1 MLDIKFVRDNPDLVK
16 KNLLRRRKDQ
26 TMVDNLLEIDKD
38 RRDLIVIVDEL
49 KAQRNKI
56 SNKPSQEE
64 IEILQKAKKELEQH
78 EKRLIELEG
87 IYHDLLMAFPNLL
100 DEQVPDG
107 KDDSENQVLKN
118 VGEPPVFDFTP
129 KNHLELGKMH
139 NLLDFERGAKVAG
152 SGFFYEKNELA
163 LLDLA
168 LQKYTL
174 EKLRSKGFQVVI
186 TPDLAKDNILHG
198 TGYMPRGPETQIY
211 SIENKDLGLI
221 GTSEITIGGY
231 HSDEILSLDQL
242 PLKYV
247 GFSHCFRTEDGS
259 YGKYAKGLYRV
270 HQFSKVEMFIFCRPE
285 DSEKHH
291 QEMLSIEEEIFQEL
305 KLPYRVLL
313 QCSGDVGA
321 PCAKTYD
328 IEAWMPSRE
337 AYGEVTSTSN
347 TTSFQSRRL
356 NIRYKNND
364 GENEFVHMLN
374 GTAMTNS
381 RIPLA
386 ILENYQQADGS
397 VLIPEIL
404 IKYTGFNKIG

>member
-1 MLDIKFVRDNPDLVK
+1 MLDIKFIRENPDEVK
-16 KNLLRRRKDQ
+16 KNLLRRHKDM
-26 TMVDNLLEIDKD
+26 TVVDNILEIDKD
-38 RRDLIVIVDEL
+38 RRELIVVVDEL

-56 SNKPSQEE
+56 SKKPTQEE
-64 IEILQKAKKELEQH
+64 IEALQKAKKELDLH
-78 EKRLIELEG
+78 EKRLSELEKIFQELILG
-87 IYHDLLMAFPNLL
+87 LPNLL
-100 DEQVPDG
+100 DAQVPDG

-118 VGEPPVFDFTP
+118 VGEPPVFDFEP
-129 KNHLELGKMH
+129 KDHLELGKIH

-168 LQKYTL
+168 LQRYTL

-186 TPDLAKDNILHG
+186 TPDMAKDNILKG

-231 HSDEILSLDQL
+231 HNDEILSLEQL

-270 HQFSKVEMFIFCRPE
+270 HQFSKVEMFIFCQPE

-313 QCSGDVGA
+313 QCAGDVGA

-328 IEAWMPSRE
+328 IEAWMPSRK

-356 NIRYKNND
+356 NIRYKNSDN
-364 GENEFVHMLN
+364 ENEFVHMLN

-386 ILENYQQADGS
+386 ILENYQLVDGGIK
-397 VLIPEIL
+397 IPEIL
-404 IKYTGFNKIG
+404 IKYTGFDKIG